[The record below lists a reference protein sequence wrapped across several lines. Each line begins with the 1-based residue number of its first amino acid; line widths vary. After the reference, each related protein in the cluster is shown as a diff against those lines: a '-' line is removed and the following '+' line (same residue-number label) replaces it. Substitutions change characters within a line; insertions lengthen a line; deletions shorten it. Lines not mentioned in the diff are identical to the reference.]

1 MTAYIMRIPAMN
13 TSTAPSI
20 MNASA
25 PATSKKTVSKKADA
39 KTTAPVAA
47 PVVAAPVA
55 APEVAAPAKK
65 AAAKKA
71 APVAAP
77 VVATPV
83 VAATTV
89 EATAVEGA
97 DAAVSSVQDDVK
109 AMLTQANTVRETV
122 GALVAELKRVEK
134 RVARLQKEADK
145 RRRRQKKPVEGEAV
159 VPRKPSIF
167 ELPTPLSN
175 ELCSFLGR
183 PSGSK
188 ESRSNIT
195 KAITTYVKEKNLKE
209 KHTIKPDTKLKALLG
224 VAEGDVL
231 TYFNL
236 QRYLNRHYLKV
247 EKPVATA

>member
-1 MTAYIMRIPAMN
+1 MN
-13 TSTAPSI
+13 TSTATSI
-20 MNASA
+20 MNSSA
-25 PATSKKTVSKKADA
+25 PASKKTVSKKADA
-39 KTTAPVAA
+39 KTAAPVAA

-55 APEVAAPAKK
+55 APVEAPAKK
-65 AAAKKA
+65 VAAKKA
-71 APVAAP
+71 DAKTAAPVVAAPVVAAP

-83 VAATTV
+83 
-89 EATAVEGA
+89 EAT
-97 DAAVSSVQDDVK
+97 DASVTSVQDDVK
-109 AMLTQANTVRETV
+109 AMLGQANTLRETV

-145 RRRRQKKPVEGEAV
+145 RKRRTKKPVEGEAV

-209 KHTIKPDTKLKALLG
+209 KHTIKPDAKLKALLG

-247 EKPVATA
+247 DKAVVATA

>member
-39 KTTAPVAA
+39 KTTAPVAT

-55 APEVAAPAKK
+55 APEVTAPAKK
-65 AAAKKA
+65 AATKKS
-71 APVAAP
+71 AP
-77 VVATPV
+77 VATPV
-83 VAATTV
+83 VVTPVVATTTV